1 MAILITSPIEVYLN
15 FQKGSNFSIEEV
27 FLLAQAID
35 EYEIEMEVSSTV
47 VVDIKSISSDGETIL
62 LMTPKA
68 NVSYEMLSEH
78 LQGITSH
85 IMKHERFTDIDMNL
99 GSVLFL
105 TLEPGM
111 PSEMFTEVESIRRIK
126 ADMITTQQE
135 TQQKLNES
143 KKILDEILRMQNRP
157 PPED

>member
-1 MAILITSPIEVYLN
+1 MAILITSPIEVHLL

-47 VVDIKSISSDGETIL
+47 VVDIRSISSDGETVL
-62 LMTPKA
+62 LITPKA

-78 LQGITSH
+78 LRGITTH
-85 IMKHERFTDIDMNL
+85 IMKHEKFTDIDTNL
-99 GSVLFL
+99 GSVQFL

-143 KKILDEILRMQNRP
+143 KKILDEILRMQKKP